1 MLLMHSTKTAVNG
14 TDYIVEYTILKKLS
28 DYTEGNIFEYGIRCT
43 LYEGG
48 ERVIS
53 REEIQCITPE
63 YPDICRMVEI
73 LERNQVFPVH
83 LKEIVCELI
92 ELRLEQQELP
102 ISA

>member
-1 MLLMHSTKTAVNG
+1 MK
-14 TDYIVEYTILKKLS
+14 KKLKYIIMTGVLAVS
-28 DYTEGNIFEYGIRCT
+28 MLMGCGKEEDKNVILGQYKGMT

-48 ERVIS
+48 ECVIS

-63 YPDICRMVEI
+63 YSDICRMVEI